1 MQRCGFLAVVFC
13 SVLTACGSKSTER
26 TYAVQGQ
33 VIALTPD
40 RREATVKHGEIKGL
54 MPAMTMPYKIR
65 EKAELDAVKPGDLI
79 DATLVIVENDAY
91 LKNVKRVGEAPLEQ
105 PPVEA
110 AAATAASSGF
120 ELLKPGE
127 AVPDSA
133 FVDQDGRKR
142 TFRAFRG
149 STVVLTFIYT
159 KCPLPTFCPLM
170 DRHFVTL
177 QEHLQEDPAL
187 KNVHLVTVSFDP
199 ITDTPP
205 VLKKHAR
212 ELKADLKRWTFLTG
226 DRDDIDRFGA
236 RFGVTVS
243 RAPTDARDITHNLRT
258 AIVSPDGKLVK
269 VYTGNEWTPDEILI
283 DLKPTANAR
292 IWSSGHLVIWSSIG
306 PLRNDQIT
314 R

>member
-1 MQRCGFLAVVFC
+1 MQCRGFLVIVLGAV
-13 SVLTACGSKSTER
+13 LIACGSRSTER
-26 TYAVQGQ
+26 TYTIQGQ
-33 VIALTPD
+33 VITLTPD
-40 RREATVKHGEIKGL
+40 RREATIKHGEVKGL

-91 LKNVKRVGEAPLEQ
+91 LTKVRRVGEAPIEL
-105 PPVEA
+105 PPPEEA
-110 AAATAASSGF
+110 APAVASASSGF

-177 QEHLQEDPAL
+177 QEHLEEDPAL
-187 KNVHLVTVSFDP
+187 KSVHLVTVSFDP

-212 ELKADLKRWTFLTG
+212 ELKADLTRWTFLTG
-226 DRDDIDRFGA
+226 DWDEIDRFAA
-236 RFGVTVS
+236 RFGVAVS
-243 RAPTDARDITHNLRT
+243 RALNDARDITHNLRT
-258 AIVSPDGKLVK
+258 AIVSPEGKLVK
-269 VYTGNEWTPDEILI
+269 VYAGNEWTPDEILA
-283 DLKPTANAR
+283 DLKPVANA
-292 IWSSGHLVIWSSIG
+292 
-306 PLRNDQIT
+306 D
-314 R
+314 